1 MTGPAQPATAARG
14 YLRFLAWSAVVAVVV
29 GAAGFWPTRRLAGD
43 DGVPALL
50 AGCLVGFLSS
60 ALGGLPIALIR
71 DRAPA
76 SRLVALMGAM
86 GVRLLAVVVLGA
98 AALLS
103 GRFAR
108 TPLLL
113 WIAGSYAALLG
124 VDAWYA
130 LRTAQE
136 AAKTADTQEEDL
148 ETR

>member
-1 MTGPAQPATAARG
+1 MTDPAKPVTAAHG
-14 YLRFLAWSAVVAVVV
+14 YLRFLAWAAVVAVAA
-29 GAAGFWPTRRLAGD
+29 GAAGWWPTRRLAGD
-43 DGVPALL
+43 DGIPALI

-76 SRLVALMGAM
+76 SRVAASMGAM
-86 GVRLLAVVVLGA
+86 GARLLAVVVLGA
-98 AALLS
+98 AAVLS
-103 GRFAR
+103 GWFAR

-113 WIAGSYAALLG
+113 WIATSYAALLG

-130 LRTAQE
+130 
-136 AAKTADTQEEDL
+136 AKTADVKEDDL

>member
-1 MTGPAQPATAARG
+1 MTEAAKPGTAAQG
-14 YLRFLAWSAVVAVVV
+14 YLRFLAWAAGVAVAV
-29 GAAGFWPTRRLAGD
+29 GAIGWWPTRRLAGD
-43 DGVPALL
+43 DGIPALV
-50 AGCLVGFLSS
+50 AGCLIGLLSS

-76 SRLVALMGAM
+76 SRLIASMGAM

-98 AALLS
+98 AAVLS
-103 GRFAR
+103 GWFAR
-108 TPLLL
+108 APLLL

-130 LRTAQE
+130 LRAAQD
-136 AAKTADTQEEDL
+136 AGVKGKSL

>member
-1 MTGPAQPATAARG
+1 MTEPAKPVAAAHG
-14 YLRFLAWSAVVAVVV
+14 YLRFLAWAAVVAGTA
-29 GAAGFWPTRRLAGD
+29 GAIGFWPTRRLAGD
-43 DGVPALL
+43 DGIPALV
-50 AGCLVGFLSS
+50 AGCLIGFLSS

-76 SRLVALMGAM
+76 SRLIASMGAM

-98 AALLS
+98 AAVFS
-103 GRFAR
+103 GWFAR
-108 TPLLL
+108 VPLLL

-130 LRTAQE
+130 LRAAQD
-136 AAKTADTQEEDL
+136 AGTKDNSV